1 MYKLGDIIVTDKI
14 KFRDGTY
21 DNKKNRPC
29 MVLFSYE
36 DYVFCLPC
44 TSQTKSFN
52 KNPNDYFIIPTI
64 IFSEKKLSFLKL
76 NNLLKINNKI
86 VRDTGLSVGLT
97 EQNIRLLRKRISN
110 FSEKGFE
117 EYILLEKIFELD
129 DKLKKQQA
137 KDRKLEKKLKRKEAK
152 MCKNNKN

>member
-29 MVLFSYE
+29 MVLSSYE

-76 NNLLKINNKI
+76 NNLLKIDNKA
-86 VRDTGLSVGLT
+86 VRDTGLSIVLT
-97 EQNIRLLRKRISN
+97 KENIRLLKERISN
-110 FSEKGFE
+110 FSKKGLE

-129 DKLKKQQA
+129 DKLRKQQE
-137 KDRKLEKKLKRKEAK
+137 KDKKLAKKLKRKESK